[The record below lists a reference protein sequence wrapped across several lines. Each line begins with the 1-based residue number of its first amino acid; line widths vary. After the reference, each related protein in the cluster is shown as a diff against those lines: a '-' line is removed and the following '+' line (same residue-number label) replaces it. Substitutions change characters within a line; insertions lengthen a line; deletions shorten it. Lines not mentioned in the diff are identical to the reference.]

1 MKRAAKPASPST
13 DAELVKSF
21 RALRLTGMADAWEP
35 LHQAALQ
42 QAWDPARLLAALFE
56 AETGRRD
63 ANRRA
68 RLLKESRLPLHKS
81 LSQLDETLLPA
92 AVRRQLPTLLSGDFL
107 DRRQNLCVFG
117 LPGRGKTHFLC
128 ALAQE
133 LVLAGRRIYFSST
146 GKLIER
152 LLAAKSRHQLD
163 KELAKLDRCEA
174 IVLDDIGYVQHS
186 RDEMEVLFT
195 LIAERYERGSLMISS
210 NLPFSKWEQI
220 FRDPMTA
227 MAAVDRLVQHAV
239 ILHFDGDSL
248 RVKLAQKTQN
258 RDTKEADM
266 TPQP

>member
-1 MKRAAKPASPST
+1 MKRSSKPAAPPS

-21 RALRLTGMADAWEP
+21 RELRLTGMADAWEA
-35 LHQAALQ
+35 LHQTSCQ
-42 QAWDPARLLAALFE
+42 QAWDGSRLLAALFD
-56 AETGRRD
+56 AETARRD

-81 LSQLDETLLPA
+81 LSQMDQNLLPA
-92 AVRRQLPTLLSGDFL
+92 AVRRQLPGLLRGDFL

-133 LVLAGRRIYFSST
+133 LVIAGRRIYFSST
-146 GKLIER
+146 SKLIER
-152 LLAAKSRHQLD
+152 LLAAKARHQLD
-163 KELAKLDRCEA
+163 KELAKLDRFEA

-186 RDEMEVLFT
+186 REEMEVLFT
-195 LIAERYERGSLMISS
+195 LIAERYERGSLMLSS
-210 NLPFSKWEQI
+210 NLTFAKWEQI

-227 MAAVDRLVQHAV
+227 MAAVDRLVQHAI

-248 RVKLAQKTQN
+248 RAKLAQKNQN
-258 RDTKEADM
+258 LENQEGQM
-266 TPQP
+266 TPQT